1 MAFDTVTF
9 FELHLDTP
17 TFGGA
22 SEPTDDTTDREMD
35 TTRPIAVDEMDVDT
49 EPELVEP
56 RSGGSR
62 RIAVLATVV
71 GAIATVTLARRLASR
86 RSEPVD
92 EIEDD
97 DVDRIDVDFEA
108 PVEQ

>member
-9 FELHLDTP
+9 FELHLDSP
-17 TFGGA
+17 SFG
-22 SEPTDDTTDREMD
+22 TTKDTTEREMD
-35 TTRPIAVDEMDVDT
+35 TSRPIDIDEMDVDT

-62 RIAVLATVV
+62 RIAVLATVL

-86 RSEPVD
+86 RSESVD

-97 DVDRIDVDFEA
+97 DVDRIDIDFEA